1 MIKEYLLTSIILLS
15 LDFIYISLLK
25 NYFNHQVQLVQGT
38 PLQLNIVPTICCY
51 ILLSLGIY
59 YFVINKNLSYLDS
72 FYLGIFVYGIYD
84 LTTMA
89 LFKNWKLTTVVMDTL
104 WGGILFVLVKFLL
117 QKIKFYIV

>member
-1 MIKEYLLTSIILLS
+1 MIKQYLLTSIILLS
-15 LDFIYISLLK
+15 LDFIYISLFK

>member
-1 MIKEYLLTSIILLS
+1 MIKQYLLTSIILLS